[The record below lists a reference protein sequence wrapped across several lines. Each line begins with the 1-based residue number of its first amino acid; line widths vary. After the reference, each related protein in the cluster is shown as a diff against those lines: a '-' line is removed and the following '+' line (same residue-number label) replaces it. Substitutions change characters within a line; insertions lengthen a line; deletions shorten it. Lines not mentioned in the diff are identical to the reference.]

1 MYSVFQLR
9 RKHVMTVRVD
19 DVEKEVVESL
29 ANDLGVSVSEVWRRL
44 LVTVAVLYSDNLLLR
59 DALREIKELEG
70 VHRVLK
76 RDNVNIILSDAL
88 KSIPEL
94 GHVLDRRGG
103 IYNR

>member
-1 MYSVFQLR
+1 VPELR

-19 DVEKEVVESL
+19 DVEKEIVESM
-29 ANDLGVSVSEVWRRL
+29 ASDLGVSVSEVWRRL
-44 LVTVAVLYSDNLLLR
+44 LVTVAVLYSNNLLLS

-76 RDNVNIILSDAL
+76 NGGVSITLSDAL

-94 GHVLDRRGG
+94 GHILNRRGG
-103 IYNR
+103 F